1 MSSDVPRTLLR
12 CPCAGLLLSRLIAT
26 PHPFKAERSDST
38 LPEGMTM
45 AEMIEASG
53 IVPILAA
60 HGHVFVGDQYVQR
73 HFWHRVRPKPGVVLT
88 LRVVPHGDR
97 KSTRLNSSH

>member
-1 MSSDVPRTLLR
+1 MSAAWRLRPSDM
-12 CPCAGLLLSRLIAT
+12 SRLVAA
-26 PHPFKAERSDST
+26 PHPFKTERIDLT
-38 LPEGMTM
+38 LPEGMTI

-53 IVPILAA
+53 IDPILAA

-73 HFWHRVRPKPGVVLT
+73 HLWHRVRPKPGVVLT
-88 LRVVPHGDR
+88 LRVVPHGGGGGGDR